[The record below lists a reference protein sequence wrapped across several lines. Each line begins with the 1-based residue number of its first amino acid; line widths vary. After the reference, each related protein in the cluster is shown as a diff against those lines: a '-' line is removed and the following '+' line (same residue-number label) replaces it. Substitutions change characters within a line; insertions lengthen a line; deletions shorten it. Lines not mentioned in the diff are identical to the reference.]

1 MSLRSSA
8 VRFTAHS
15 TARSFPAATLA
26 AAIAAALCA
35 APAQAQPQNTGIQEV
50 VVTAQKREENL
61 QAIPIAISALSAET
75 LTKMGVVDF
84 TGIASASPSIFFA
97 KYPSASSTLF
107 LFIRGQGNGD
117 PAQITGDG
125 AVGLYEDGI
134 YLSRPQ
140 AATFDLA
147 DVERVETLRG
157 PQGTLYGR
165 NTTGGAINIITRK
178 PSGEFGFKQDLSFG
192 NRDYFRSLTTVDLP
206 AWNDIAT
213 KFSILKSS
221 KDGFV
226 KNSGNSHDYS
236 EESQLAGRFALRWN
250 ASENFVADYSFE
262 TGDQNSTPAYYQ
274 NDSNV
279 GVIPGYSLSRSHT
292 WRDIDLQEST
302 TRFEGHALT
311 LNWDVADTLTI
322 KSLTGYREL
331 TSSFYMDYADAFGYS
346 FTTDDLIRNYQFS
359 QELQFVGS
367 ALDNHIEYAAGLY
380 YFKESGSH
388 YEEAIGYGG
397 GYVQD
402 RWVDAESES
411 KAIYAQVTWTPAAF
425 ESLDLTVG
433 GRYTEDDRDASRT
446 LITNVAPP
454 EIDAR
459 NSQDFKRFNPA
470 FTANYRWNDD
480 ISTYAKVATG
490 YRAGGSAESGANF
503 AQTYGPEKVTNYE
516 LGLKSYWLERRVR
529 ANAALFRMDYR
540 DMQIATSPDAS
551 NPAITQIVNA
561 GSATIDG
568 LELDLLV
575 EPIDDLR
582 LGLDYAYLDAN
593 IDKVRV
599 NGIDLT
605 RSYVVPFAPLNTYN
619 ASIDYT
625 FLHFDKGDLAAFLE
639 YRWQD
644 AAFVSGTSGP
654 AVINGDAYERP
665 SYGLLNGRITLS
677 LDLPRGDHATIA
689 LWGKNLT
696 DKKYESHVIG
706 LGDMY
711 NGYTSQAY
719 TYGEPRSAGIDIS
732 YRY

>member
-1 MSLRSSA
+1 MSLRSSV
-8 VRFTAHS
+8 VRSTAH
-15 TARSFPAATLA
+15 TTNSFFNPALA
-26 AAIAAALCA
+26 GAIAAALCI
-35 APAQAQPQNTGIQEV
+35 APAHADTTGIQEV
-50 VVTAQKREENL
+50 VVTAQKREETL
-61 QAIPIAISALSAET
+61 QSTPIAMSALSADT

-192 NRDYFRSLTTVDLP
+192 NRDYFRSLTTIDLP

-213 KFSILKSS
+213 KLSVLKSS

-226 KNSGNSHDYS
+226 KNTGYSHDFG

-250 ASENFVADYSFE
+250 ASENFVADYAFE
-262 TGDQNSTPAYYQ
+262 SGDQNTTPAYYQ
-274 NDSNV
+274 NEAALGIV
-279 GVIPGYSLSRSHT
+279 PGYSLSHSRT
-292 WRDIDLQEST
+292 YRPFDLPEST
-302 TRFEGHALT
+302 TRFEGHTLTLDWDVSDALT
-311 LNWDVADTLTI
+311 F

-331 TSSFYMDYADAFGYS
+331 TSRFYQDYAEAFTYS

-359 QELQFVGS
+359 QEFQFIGS
-367 ALDNHIEYAAGLY
+367 ALDDQIKYAAGLY
-380 YFKESGSH
+380 YFQESGSH
-388 YEEAIGYGG
+388 YEQAVAYGG

-402 RWVDAESES
+402 RYVDADS
-411 KAIYAQVTWTPAAF
+411 KSQAVYAQATWTPPAF
-425 ESLDLTVG
+425 ERLDLTVG
-433 GRYTEDDRDASRT
+433 GRYTKDKRDASRT
-446 LITNVAPP
+446 QLVGGALTEDDIS
-454 EIDAR
+454 
-459 NSQDFKRFNPA
+459 NSQDFDRFNPA
-470 FTANYRWNDD
+470 FTANYRWTDD
-480 ISTYAKVATG
+480 LSTYAKVATG
-490 YRAGGSAESGANF
+490 YRAGGSSESGADF
-503 AQTYGPEKVTNYE
+503 SQTYGPEKVTNYE

-529 ANAALFRMDYR
+529 ANAALFRMDYD

-551 NPAITQIVNA
+551 NLTLTQTVNA
-561 GSATIDG
+561 GTATIDG
-568 LELDLLV
+568 FELDLLV

-582 LGLDYAYLDAN
+582 LALDYAYLNADV
-593 IDKVRV
+593 DKVRA
-599 NGIDLT
+599 NGQDLT
-605 RSYVVPFAPLNTYN
+605 SYYVVPFAPLNTYN

-625 FLHFDKGDLAAFLE
+625 FLRFDKGDLAAFLE

-654 AVINGDAYERP
+654 AVPNGDYYERP

-689 LWGKNLT
+689 LWSKNLT
-696 DKKYESHVIG
+696 DKEYKSHVIG
-706 LGDMY
+706 LGDIST
-711 NGYTSQAY
+711 GYLSQAY
-719 TYGEPRSAGIDIS
+719 TWGEPRSAGVDIS